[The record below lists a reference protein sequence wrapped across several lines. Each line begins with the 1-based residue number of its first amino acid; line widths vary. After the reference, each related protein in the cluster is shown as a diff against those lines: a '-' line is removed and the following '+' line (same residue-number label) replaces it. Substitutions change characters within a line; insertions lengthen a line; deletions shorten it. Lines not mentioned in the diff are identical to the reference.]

1 MANLIGFV
9 ANYPSKMPG
18 NAMNVDL
25 FSFLASSVIVL
36 FYHVYL
42 FVRLHYNPH
51 FTIHAVSDRARYN
64 WVANIMNDSNNAV
77 LAVQTLRNSTMA
89 ATFLASTAILLVFGL
104 LNVTV
109 KRGSLDLILLD
120 TMNLEKLF
128 EPGYSDAEM
137 SSSLMGYKLLLLLID
152 FLWAFFSFSLSIR
165 AYNHVGY
172 LINAHDPEN
181 VSTHYVA
188 HLLNDGG
195 DYYTLGMRAYYLS
208 VPLVFWMCGPYFM
221 LAASLGLVVFLHRTD
236 HAPSRFGHR

>member
-1 MANLIGFV
+1 
-9 ANYPSKMPG
+9 MPG
-18 NAMNVDL
+18 KAMNADIV
-25 FSFLASSVIVL
+25 SFLASSMIIL
-36 FYHVYL
+36 LYHIYL
-42 FVRLHYNPH
+42 FVRLRFNPN
-51 FTIHAVSDRARYN
+51 FTIHAVSDRARHS
-64 WVANIMNDSNNAV
+64 WVAGIMSNPNNAV

-104 LNVTV
+104 LNITV
-109 KRGSLDLILLD
+109 KRGTLDLILLD
-120 TMNLEKLF
+120 AMNLEKLF
-128 EPGYSDAEM
+128 APNYSETELV
-137 SSSLMGYKLLLLLID
+137 STLMGYKLLLLLID

-172 LINAHDPEN
+172 LINSHDPEN

-188 HLLNDGG
+188 QMLNDGG

-221 LAASLGLVVFLHRTD
+221 LAASLALVVFLHRTD